1 MHFNEQRPVLPPAPT
16 RSQIWMR
23 RLTLLALLLA
33 AGVIILGAWT
43 RLSDAGLGCPDW
55 PGCYGHLDVRNAIS
69 HVNEQNAIA
78 PGALREA
85 HQTVPEMV
93 PRHFASAPGPVIR
106 TLASPGAANRTR
118 CQQPWPLPP

>member
-1 MHFNEQRPVLPPAPT
+1 MHLNAHRSDLNDAPT

-55 PGCYGHLDVRNAIS
+55 PGC
-69 HVNEQNAIA
+69 A
-78 PGALREA
+78 P
-85 HQTVPEMV
+85 TWTKPVP
-93 PRHFASAPGPVIR
+93 A
-106 TLASPGAANRTR
+106 TTNRAGDGR
-118 CQQPWPLPP
+118 CPQIV